1 MFGFDKMFDFNRDGK
16 LESWERAAQFQFM
29 DEMMKKIS
37 LMTTMRSIL
46 LPMPDLIMM
55 SWNLWIRMKEEKC
68 WKKQDWIWMSL
79 IFKRRIQ
86 RMKSNIEMKMDLMER
101 RQAVHANK
109 IQALMLMIT
118 AMQIPEKDKN
128 RKILKAVRVS
138 TALLWL
144 LTCVEDVVL
153 MTRKNYN

>member
-29 DEMMKKIS
+29 DEMMKDDEKIS

-68 WKKQDWIWMSL
+68 WKKRDWIWMSL

-118 AMQIPEKDKN
+118 AMQIPEKI
-128 RKILKAVRVS
+128 RTERF
-138 TALLWL
+138 
-144 LTCVEDVVL
+144 
-153 MTRKNYN
+153 